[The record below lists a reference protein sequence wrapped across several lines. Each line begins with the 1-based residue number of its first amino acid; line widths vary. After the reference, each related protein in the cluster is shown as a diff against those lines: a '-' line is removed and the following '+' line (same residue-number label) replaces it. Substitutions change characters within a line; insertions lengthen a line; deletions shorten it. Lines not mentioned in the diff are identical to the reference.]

1 MSVSNQ
7 PFYKWNLSK
16 NIKIIIISMT
26 DYVTEVENLIKQQ
39 KFKEAIEIAKR
50 EADKNDKDE
59 YTYRSMIGEAILK
72 EH

>member
-1 MSVSNQ
+1 
-7 PFYKWNLSK
+7 
-16 NIKIIIISMT
+16 MT